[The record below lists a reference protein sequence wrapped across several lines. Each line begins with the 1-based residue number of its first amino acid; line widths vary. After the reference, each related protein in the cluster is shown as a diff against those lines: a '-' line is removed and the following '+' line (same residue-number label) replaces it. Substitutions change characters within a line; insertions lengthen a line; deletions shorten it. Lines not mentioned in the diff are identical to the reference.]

1 MDKLKS
7 LKGRLSITNEFVFK
21 IVKILISTLIALGI
35 TFVVLALV
43 SDHPLENFIII
54 LTSPVKK
61 LRYFGNTIEM
71 MIPVAFAGLSAA
83 LLFKMGVFNL
93 FVEGLYYICGV
104 ACAAAAVQQI
114 GNGFVHPLLCI
125 LISCL
130 LGSFLMGITG
140 FLKARYNTNEV
151 VSTLMLNNIMLGVGL
166 FFLKRTGIRDEGFA
180 AVASKVFSDS
190 AKLDILFPG
199 TRFTVSFLLLILT
212 VVFVYVLIYKTRL
225 GYSIRITGINSR
237 FAHYSGIS
245 VFAMYMMV
253 HAIAGAIAGLGTSTE
268 LLSLYDRFQW
278 TDLPGLGWDGIL
290 MATLADNHPVGI
302 LIASF
307 GIAYLKKGAE
317 VVSLTTNV
325 PVEIISIVQAI
336 LVLLVSS
343 QRFLVRFRE
352 RKLLKEGMK
361 DELG

>member
-1 MDKLKS
+1 MSRFKALKEQ
-7 LKGRLSITNEFVFK
+7 LSITNEFVFK
-21 IVKILISTLIALGI
+21 IVKILISILIALGI
-35 TFVVLALV
+35 TFIVLALV
-43 SDHPLENFIII
+43 SDHPLENFITI
-54 LTSPVKK
+54 LTAPVKK
-61 LRYFGNTIEM
+61 LRYFGNVIEM

-104 ACAAAAVQQI
+104 ACAAVAIQQI
-114 GNGFVHPLLCI
+114 GGGALHPLLCI
-125 LISCL
+125 LAACL
-130 LGSFLMGITG
+130 LGSVLMGGTG
-140 FLKARYNTNEV
+140 FLKAKYNTNEV
-151 VSTLMLNNIMLGVGL
+151 VSTLMLNSIVLGVGL
-166 FFLKRTGIRDEGFA
+166 FCLKRTGLQDEEFA
-180 AVASKVFSDS
+180 AIASKVFQDS
-190 AKLDILFPG
+190 AKLNVIFGG
-199 TRFTVSFLLLILT
+199 TRITISFIFLILT
-212 VVFVYVLIYKTRL
+212 AIFVYVLMYRTKL
-225 GYSIRITGINSR
+225 GYSIRITGINSK
-237 FAHYSGIS
+237 FAHYSGIN
-245 VFAMYMMV
+245 VFAMYMIV
-253 HAIAGAIAGLGTSTE
+253 HLISGCIAGLGVSTE

-278 TDLPGLGWDGIL
+278 TNLPGLGWDGIL

-352 RKLLKEGMK
+352 KKLLKEGMK
-361 DELG
+361 HELG

>member
-7 LKGRLSITNEFVFK
+7 IKGRLSITNEFVFK
-21 IVKILISTLIALGI
+21 IVKIVISTLIALVI

-114 GNGFVHPLLCI
+114 GNGFLHPLLCI

-199 TRFTVSFLLLILT
+199 TRITVSFLLLLLT
-212 VVFVYVLIYKTRL
+212 TVFV
-225 GYSIRITGINSR
+225 
-237 FAHYSGIS
+237 
-245 VFAMYMMV
+245 
-253 HAIAGAIAGLGTSTE
+253 
-268 LLSLYDRFQW
+268 LSL
-278 TDLPGLGWDGIL
+278 I
-290 MATLADNHPVGI
+290 HI
-302 LIASF
+302 
-307 GIAYLKKGAE
+307 
-317 VVSLTTNV
+317 
-325 PVEIISIVQAI
+325 
-336 LVLLVSS
+336 
-343 QRFLVRFRE
+343 
-352 RKLLKEGMK
+352 
-361 DELG
+361 